1 MKQVEVAVIGTGWCG
16 GIRAETLSRS
26 ALVDKLHICEIRP
39 DRLAEVKALTRPAT
53 ATLDYQDIIKNP
65 NISVVYIS
73 TTPEQNHYPI
83 TRDCLKAGKHVLLE
97 KPIAMEL
104 WEADELITLA
114 RRGRLKF
121 TIGYSQRF
129 NTKFAYAKKKITDGT
144 LGKVVSV
151 MVSRHLSRGLG
162 AKIAKRVKLSPVVM
176 ESTHDLDFVFWLLE
190 PAKPVRVYSQGA
202 YGYMQPI
209 NGSYDVMWS
218 IVTMDNGMLVTIGGG
233 WNLPPGYPQFLLD
246 LGRDHRH
253 RGRPDP
259 RRHPPRRLAQ
269 HRRGRNPLSDV
280 DHAGRAGRSRV
291 RGPDGPGNHPLPRG
305 LHHGPA
311 SDGDARERPHGDG
324 NLHRRRSL
332 GRAQRAD
339 RPAAVERDALRGRR
353 NGGSAAM
360 SRRQAKSI
368 GLAIIGAG
376 RVGLFRGEVAAR
388 HPAVQWIGIAEKNHN
403 RGLYVAEK
411 IGADF
416 VTQDY
421 RELLKRPEVTCVII
435 ATDEHLHVDPIMGS
449 VERGV
454 PMLIEKPL
462 ATDLGESARVLKAIT
477 DAKLDAVVGY
487 TQRFRRKWLAA
498 KEKVRTG
505 ALGDVTLVTSRAFMN
520 RLVAIDNYK
529 RTNDPKTISPMV
541 ISGTHALDIVMWYM
555 EAKTPVECYAR
566 SIDKVL
572 GPLYQGIDATAG
584 MIMFSDGSVYHLNIS
599 WALPVTWP
607 GAVYSLEVG
616 ITGTEGVLTI
626 DDTHRDMVLAVSAPQ
641 EEGYAP
647 DKSRLVDFMGSY
659 PPGDMALG
667 ELRGPMREETDS
679 WLNRIA
685 LDLPTQAATAAEAH
699 NRLMLTKA
707 LDLSARRKQAVKL
720 PLAPDEERAAA

>member
-1 MKQVEVAVIGTGWCG
+1 M
-16 GIRAETLSRS
+16 R
-26 ALVDKLHICEIRP
+26 KL
-39 DRLAEVKALTRPAT
+39 
-53 ATLDYQDIIKNP
+53 
-65 NISVVYIS
+65 
-73 TTPEQNHYPI
+73 
-83 TRDCLKAGKHVLLE
+83 
-97 KPIAMEL
+97 
-104 WEADELITLA
+104 
-114 RRGRLKF
+114 
-121 TIGYSQRF
+121 
-129 NTKFAYAKKKITDGT
+129 AKG
-144 LGKVVSV
+144 
-151 MVSRHLSRGLG
+151 
-162 AKIAKRVKLSPVVM
+162 
-176 ESTHDLDFVFWLLE
+176 
-190 PAKPVRVYSQGA
+190 
-202 YGYMQPI
+202 
-209 NGSYDVMWS
+209 
-218 IVTMDNGMLVTIGGG
+218 
-233 WNLPPGYPQFLLD
+233 
-246 LGRDHRH
+246 
-253 RGRPDP
+253 
-259 RRHPPRRLAQ
+259 
-269 HRRGRNPLSDV
+269 
-280 DHAGRAGRSRV
+280 
-291 RGPDGPGNHPLPRG
+291 
-305 LHHGPA
+305 
-311 SDGDARERPHGDG
+311 
-324 NLHRRRSL
+324 
-332 GRAQRAD
+332 
-339 RPAAVERDALRGRR
+339 
-353 NGGSAAM
+353 
-360 SRRQAKSI
+360 I
-368 GLAIIGAG
+368 GLAIVGAG

-403 RGLYVAEK
+403 RSLYVAEK

-416 VTQDY
+416 VTPDH
-421 RELLKRPEVTCVII
+421 RELLKRPEVTCAII
-435 ATDEHLHVDPIMGS
+435 ATDEHLHVDPIMAA

-462 ATDLGESARVLKAIT
+462 ATDLGESARVLQAIT

-487 TQRFRRKWLAA
+487 TQRFRRKWLGA

-529 RTNDPKTISPMV
+529 RTDDPKTISPMV
-541 ISGTHALDIVMWYM
+541 ISGTHALDIVMWCM

-616 ITGTEGVLTI
+616 INGTHGVLTI

-685 LDLPTQAATAAEAH
+685 MGVPTQAATAAEAH

-707 LDLSARRKQAVKL
+707 LDLSAKRKQPVRL
-720 PLAPDEERAAA
+720 PLEPGEERAAA